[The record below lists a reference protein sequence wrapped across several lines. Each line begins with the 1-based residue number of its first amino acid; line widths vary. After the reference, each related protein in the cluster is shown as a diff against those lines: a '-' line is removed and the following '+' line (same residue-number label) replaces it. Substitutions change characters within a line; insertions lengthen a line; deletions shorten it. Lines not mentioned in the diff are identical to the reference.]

1 MVANLLLSCPITSYG
16 WIVYQQISHD
26 FRIFILN
33 LQNNS
38 ICVYILIYGWIVL
51 LSLVLCVI
59 ARFLMRHNQLLPF
72 LYFFQRI
79 LNVPIGHERLFS
91 TWASIMVTTR
101 TMSFEAI
108 IRYTH
113 SCISSCENHHAV
125 LPLHERLP
133 TKAITMIGNATYECS
148 KQWNHHSSLGYHN
161 WCFIE
166 LSTSFVRLN
175 KKEDSFI
182 FLGQLNIIINHI

>member
-1 MVANLLLSCPITSYG
+1 MP
-16 WIVYQQISHD
+16 
-26 FRIFILN
+26 
-33 LQNNS
+33 
-38 ICVYILIYGWIVL
+38 
-51 LSLVLCVI
+51 
-59 ARFLMRHNQLLPF
+59 HNQLPYSFF
-72 LYFFQRI
+72 LQRI
-79 LNVPIGHERLFS
+79 LDVPIGHERLFS
-91 TWASIMVTTR
+91 TRASIMVTTR

-161 WCFIE
+161 
-166 LSTSFVRLN
+166 
-175 KKEDSFI
+175 
-182 FLGQLNIIINHI
+182 